1 MPLTDTAG
9 TPWKTQRP
17 CLFYKEEML
26 YILILLACSVAAM
39 VIFFVTLVRN
49 FNKHVLL
56 MAAAVTMLINMFAM
70 HYVTWLG
77 LCLTVSLPLSV
88 VYVLG
93 VTFPGFAAG
102 RDNIRGEGTGEHG
115 MNAGHGKNDGRG
127 SQPDRR
133 GERDKEDGK

>member
-1 MPLTDTAG
+1 MSKRAEAAVPLTDTAG

-17 CLFYKEEML
+17 CLFHKEEMF

-102 RDNIRGEGTGEHG
+102 RENIRDN
-115 MNAGHGKNDGRG
+115 MK
-127 SQPDRR
+127 
-133 GERDKEDGK
+133 

>member
-1 MPLTDTAG
+1 M
-9 TPWKTQRP
+9 
-17 CLFYKEEML
+17 F
-26 YILILLACSVAAM
+26 YILILLACSVAAT

-102 RDNIRGEGTGEHG
+102 RENGRGEGTGKG
-115 MNAGHGKNDGRG
+115 GTSGRRGHDSGRVRRSGGRG
-127 SQPDRR
+127 ESDR
-133 GERDKEDGK
+133 EDGK